1 MDWDSVGEGAT
12 QGIIGGLTN
21 TLFGQLNSSLNSKR
35 QYKYWTKQYNI
46 QRADALADRAHNEA
60 YQQQLIAGQR
70 AYDLP
75 SAQVS
80 RLRDAGLN
88 PALAY
93 GTGSSS
99 PVPAPVQPAG
109 VPSPSGTNAGF
120 AGNMAPVDFLG
131 FQKMRSDRE
140 VADRNLDLNADAI
153 ASQNNLRFAQS
164 QLALKNLGLIDEQTY
179 NLRVQSQFLDS
190 TFELRYQELENSVAM
205 SSQQVKNLGLQNTL
219 LSAEVGRIPLITR
232 KLQAEVKNIMSDTSL
247 KEEQRLKVAQ
257 DTIESQKRSLLLD
270 IDKEYKESMKDI
282 DIAYSKSQLSE
293 QQYRESKKKLRM
305 GMEVAKD
312 CVDMLGRVVD
322 SGVKVAGVVMTH
334 GASAMVEHKSG
345 EETIYIGKG
354 GEIIGGTKKSYKY
367 EPQKR
372 K

>member
-1 MDWDSVGEGAT
+1 MDWDSIGEGALG
-12 QGIIGGLTN
+12 GIASGISN
-21 TLFGQLNSSLNSKR
+21 TLFGQLNASINAKR
-35 QYKYWTKQYNI
+35 QMDMWNQQYDK
-46 QRADALADRAHNEA
+46 QRADALADRAHNEE
-60 YQQQLIAGQR
+60 YQKQLIADQR
-70 AYDLP
+70 QYD
-75 SAQVS
+75 SASSQVA
-80 RLRDAGLN
+80 RLKEAGLN

-93 GTGSSS
+93 GGGSTS
-99 PVPAPVQPAG
+99 PTSAPVQPAG
-109 VPSPSGTNAGF
+109 VPSPSGLNAGF
-120 AGNMAPVDFLG
+120 AGNMAPVDSLG
-131 FQKMRSDRE
+131 FAKLRSDRE

-153 ASQNNLRFAQS
+153 SSQNNLRFAQS

-179 NLRVQSQFLDS
+179 NLRVQNQFLDS

-219 LSAEVGRIPLITR
+219 LAAEVDRIPLITR

-270 IDKEYKESMKDI
+270 IEKEYKESMKDI

-354 GEIIGGTKKSYKY
+354 GEIIGGTKKSYRY